1 MEPLSFVE
9 FSTKISTAVFQRFAA
24 IRFGRMKKGL
34 NPDKSPAG
42 DPEYLA
48 HYTTS
53 QGLQG
58 IVQNGNLWASAPYY
72 LNDTSEIDYG
82 CQLFTSLLTK
92 LLTQQGLDPVPRT
105 IFEMAKKSFE
115 PGGFMDSV
123 VARTYVACFC
133 EDENLLSQWRTYGQS
148 GGYSISFSRKA
159 LCELGVDKEL
169 YIVTLQR
176 VIYDKK
182 LQSELLE
189 LVLSD
194 LLSIMLEPEVKD
206 IYKTADVQGKQLFI
220 VSFNSFLQT
229 MASTEIVR
237 FKHPAFAEE
246 KEWRLIVRPLS
257 TNLSTNEMALLKFRP
272 SRGVLVP
279 YLELRPKESTL
290 LPVSWVRYGPTL
302 EKKRVENSLKLL
314 FKQKGYSPVPIHGS
328 DIPVIL
334 S

>member
-1 MEPLSFVE
+1 MEPQSFVE
-9 FSTKISTAVFQRFAA
+9 FSTKMSAAVFQRFFA

-58 IVQNGNLWASAPYY
+58 IVQNGNLWASAPY
-72 LNDTSEIDYG
+72 LSEQYVGNRLWLPAVYQPSDKITNSG
-82 CQLFTSLLTK
+82 RTLIQFPELFLRWPKSLLNRADH
-92 LLTQQGLDPVPRT
+92 G
-105 IFEMAKKSFE
+105 
-115 PGGFMDSV
+115 SV

-159 LCELGVDKEL
+159 LCELVIDKDL

-182 LQSELLE
+182 IQSELLE

-194 LLSIMLEPEVKD
+194 MLSIMLEPEVKD
-206 IYKTADVQGKQLFI
+206 IYKTADLQGKQLFI
-220 VSFNSFLQT
+220 VSFNTFLQT
-229 MASTEIVR
+229 MV
-237 FKHPAFAEE
+237 FH
-246 KEWRLIVRPLS
+246 
-257 TNLSTNEMALLKFRP
+257 
-272 SRGVLVP
+272 
-279 YLELRPKESTL
+279 
-290 LPVSWVRYGPTL
+290 
-302 EKKRVENSLKLL
+302 
-314 FKQKGYSPVPIHGS
+314 
-328 DIPVIL
+328 
-334 S
+334 